1 MVGVVEGQQGRC
13 WSAAIGE
20 KEVVGNVGFNGG
32 GVGCQWLSIPQSMSS
47 EGAKNSYENKSQ
59 HVGCL

>member
-1 MVGVVEGQQGRC
+1 MVGGQAGRS

-20 KEVVGNVGFNGG
+20 KEVVGNVGFSGG
-32 GVGCQWLSIPQSMSS
+32 GVGRGSLSILPSMSR
-47 EGAKNSYENKSQ
+47 EGARSSYESESQ

>member
-32 GVGCQWLSIPQSMSS
+32 GVGCQWLSIPQSMS
-47 EGAKNSYENKSQ
+47 
-59 HVGCL
+59 